1 MGGFVA
7 ASGTWCVR
15 EKSREEREEEWAE
28 IWFKEPL
35 HKL

>member
-15 EKSREEREEEWAE
+15 EKSREEREEEWV
-28 IWFKEPL
+28 WFKEPL